1 MLLEVFDPSCFHS
14 ACKIPLNKWID
25 KEITSTEFLEINNMQ
40 SNYVLLINEKYF
52 FFFLTLH
59 MFFQGKMII
68 FFLIIFS
75 HQTLIILCSIA
86 QKEES
91 LNFENADVSGDTAS
105 LSVTVRVVMWVPAMV
120 KEVCEDKRSGK
131 RRKKKHNGQI
141 SCE

>member
-1 MLLEVFDPSCFHS
+1 
-14 ACKIPLNKWID
+14 
-25 KEITSTEFLEINNMQ
+25 MQ
-40 SNYVLLINEKYF
+40 SNYVLLINEKY

-131 RRKKKHNGQI
+131 RREKKAQWPDI
-141 SCE
+141 M